1 MADNFGL
8 ASYRADTGNQ
18 FKPRTG
24 FSNWARGNPE
34 MFTQVPKF
42 SPEIAGNLNQLLES
56 TFQGLQNPSQGF
68 QPIAN
73 EAIHR
78 YETQGVPSL
87 AERFTAMG
95 GGQRSSAFQNALA
108 SGRGDLERSLGAMQA
123 QYGLQN
129 RSGLLDQLKMGLL
142 GQPEFMHS
150 ARQPGFFENLL
161 GPLLGG
167 GKYRG
172 AMGDQRDLISILTK
186 LLPLFA

>member
-1 MADNFGL
+1 MANNLDI
-8 ASYRADTGNQ
+8 ATYRADTGNQ

-34 MFTQVPKF
+34 LLRQLPRY
-42 SPEIAGNLNQLLES
+42 SPEIAGNINELLGS
-56 TFQGLQNPSQGF
+56 SFQGLQNPSQGF

-78 YETQGVPSL
+78 FETQGVPSL

-95 GGQRSSAFQNALA
+95 GGQRSSAFQNALS
-108 SGRGDLERSLGAMQA
+108 SGRSDLERSLGAMQA

-129 RSGLLDQLKMGLL
+129 RQGLMDQLKLGLMN
-142 GQPEFMHS
+142 QPSFDQVGRE
-150 ARQPGFFENLL
+150 PGFFEGLL

-172 AMGDQRDLISILTK
+172 NQSAGEVISLLTK
-186 LLPLFA
+186 LLPFFA